1 MLTSIETPQRP
12 HKMHRSAAV
21 LWLLAAAVVA
31 GAEVM
36 QETARDIYNEHFP
49 PLQPNC
55 SQSLTDLLLLRQ
67 EVKLDEMVKLLT
79 DIRDLLEE
87 SSNSASGNCPVGF
100 ENAEGLCLHL
110 GAQEMTWEN
119 ARRYCQTLGGS
130 LATGLQNVVIGRS
143 FVRKSNTLHTV
154 WIGGHDMFEE
164 GTWEWLSGQAMP
176 TDPSFWSYY
185 LGVQQPNDGGSGE
198 DCAGLYADD
207 DFNFHDLPCSW
218 DCTPLCQVES

>member
-1 MLTSIETPQRP
+1 F
-12 HKMHRSAAV
+12 
-21 LWLLAAAVVA
+21 AAAVVA
-31 GAEVM
+31 GAELM

-143 FVRKSNTLHTV
+143 FVRSESFSLV
-154 WIGGHDMFEE
+154 WLCGSLW
-164 GTWEWLSGQAMP
+164 TRKP
-176 TDPSFWSYY
+176 
-185 LGVQQPNDGGSGE
+185 GSGGRPRRATTGRRRGQRE
-198 DCAGLYADD
+198 GLKARPAAGRTGVV
-207 DFNFHDLPCSW
+207 
-218 DCTPLCQVES
+218 TPMSRQIRRRSRAIHKIKI